1 MSDETINET
10 IDDETP
16 EVEAQPEFKPIE
28 VVLYEA
34 EGTSVPGILA
44 LVPVVGH
51 GQQPIAAVS
60 LEVAETIA
68 SLAYP
73 NCQVGKGGYA
83 KNKPCNGDQVWFQVP
98 AVVLDEKKSAGKDIA
113 EAKRRGDI
121 NFERRSY

>member
-1 MSDETINET
+1 VSDETINET
-10 IDDETP
+10 IDETS

-34 EGTSVPGILA
+34 AGGTLVPGILA

-51 GQQPIAAVS
+51 GLQPIAAVS
-60 LEVAETIA
+60 IEVAEAIA

-73 NCQVGKGGYA
+73 NCKVGKGGYA

>member
-10 IDDETP
+10 IDETP
-16 EVEAQPEFKPIE
+16 EVESKAEFAPIV
-28 VVLYEA
+28 VVLWEA
-34 EGTSVPGILA
+34 NDEPLVGILA

-51 GQQPIAAVS
+51 GLQPIAAVS
-60 LEVAETIA
+60 IEVAEAIA

-73 NCQVGKGGYA
+73 NCKVGKGGYA